1 VPYDDY
7 HRGEVFARFSVDT
20 LDDIGFPTEGTAAKL
35 EWRGSNSSLLDA
47 DDDYD
52 QLLFELAHARSW
64 GRHTL
69 LSSVRYNA
77 TISGRTPIYGLF
89 GLGGFRDLSGL
100 HAQELTGQHLT
111 RFGASYYRRI
121 GDLALFPAFVG
132 FSAEVGNVWSSR
144 SDISLNRS
152 IWGGSLWAGV
162 DTPAG
167 PVFVGYGSAE
177 GGDHAFYL
185 FLGRLF

>member
-1 VPYDDY
+1 M
-7 HRGEVFARFSVDT
+7 
-20 LDDIGFPTEGTAAKL
+20 
-35 EWRGSNSSLLDA
+35 
-47 DDDYD
+47 
-52 QLLFELAHARSW
+52 
-64 GRHTL
+64 
-69 LSSVRYNA
+69 
-77 TISGRTPIYGLF
+77 
-89 GLGGFRDLSGL
+89 SGL
-100 HAQELTGQHLT
+100 HAHELTGQHVT

-132 FSAEVGNVWSSR
+132 VSAEVGNAWSSR
-144 SDISLNRS
+144 SDISLDDS
-152 IWGGSLWAGV
+152 IWGGSVWAGV